1 LGATSI
7 KRGEFLIDLPY
18 PIDPAGSLEMF
29 RRSGDDL
36 LDRWDG
42 CTFIRT
48 ILAKGQPIAFATSFE
63 RGRNGLAARVVL
75 ERPRDREAV
84 EPVVRAMFV
93 TPPAEYP
100 ELRRRDRLVDAL
112 ERAYPGV
119 RSVRQANLFGALV
132 RCVTTQQVNLR
143 WAATCRRRMAEAF
156 GRIHRVGGAEVYSL
170 EPERIAELDPAQI
183 RALQITTRKAEYIVN
198 LARIIAHGDLTMEA
212 LAQASDEDV
221 IARLSAIRGIGLWTA
236 EWILARSLGRPRV
249 VAGDLGVRKAIGIGY
264 RNGARPSEAEV
275 RGATAHWG
283 ASAGVAQALI
293 LHALAEKRLASL
305 AAQAGARRH
314 APAEA

>member
-1 LGATSI
+1 MST
-7 KRGEFLIDLPY
+7 KRGEFLVDLP
-18 PIDPAGSLEMF
+18 PEIDPDGSLEMF

-42 CTFIRT
+42 RTFIRT
-48 ILAKGQPIAFATSFE
+48 VLAEGKPLAFATSFE
-63 RGRNGLAARVVL
+63 QGRDGLAARVVL

-93 TPPAEYP
+93 TPPAEYGA
-100 ELRRRDRLVDAL
+100 LRRRDPLVDAL

-119 RSVRQANLFGALV
+119 RAVRQANLFGALV

-143 WAATCRRRMAEAF
+143 WAATCRRRMAETF
-156 GRIHRVGGAEVYSL
+156 GRLHRVGGAEVYSL

-198 LARIIAHGDLTMEA
+198 LARIIARGELTMEA
-212 LAQASDEDV
+212 LAQAPDEYV
-221 IARLSAIRGIGLWTA
+221 IARLSALRGIGLWTA

-264 RNGARPSEAEV
+264 MGGARPSEEET
-275 RGATAHWG
+275 RRATVHWG

-305 AAQAGARRH
+305 AAQAGACRH

>member
-1 LGATSI
+1 MST
-7 KRGEFLIDLPY
+7 KRGEFLVDLP
-18 PIDPAGSLEMF
+18 PEIDPDGSLEMF

-42 CTFIRT
+42 RTFIRT
-48 ILAKGQPIAFATSFE
+48 VLAEGKPLAFATSFE
-63 RGRNGLAARVVL
+63 QGRDGLAARVVL

-93 TPPAEYP
+93 TPPAEYR
-100 ELRRRDRLVDAL
+100 ELRRRDPLVDAL
-112 ERAYPGV
+112 ELEYPGV
-119 RSVRQANLFGALV
+119 RPMRQANLFGALI

-143 WAATCRRRMAEAF
+143 WAATCRRRMAETF
-156 GRIHRVGGAEVYSL
+156 GRLHRVGGAEVYSL
-170 EPERIAELDPAQI
+170 EPERIAKLDPAQI
-183 RALQITTRKAEYIVN
+183 RALQITTRKAEYIVE
-198 LARIIAHGDLTMEA
+198 LARIIARGELTMEA
-212 LAQASDEDV
+212 LAQTPDAGV
-221 IARLSAIRGIGLWTA
+221 IARLAAIRGIGLWTA
-236 EWILARSLGRPRV
+236 EWILARALGRPRV

-264 RNGARPSEAEV
+264 MGGARPSEEET
-275 RGATAHWG
+275 RRATVHWG

-305 AAQAGARRH
+305 AAQAGAHRH

>member
-1 LGATSI
+1 
-7 KRGEFLIDLPY
+7 
-18 PIDPAGSLEMF
+18 MF

-42 CTFIRT
+42 STFIRT
-48 ILAKGQPIAFATSFE
+48 VFAEGKPLAFATSFE
-63 RGRNGLAARVVL
+63 QGRDGLSARVVL

-93 TPPAEYP
+93 TPPTEYL
-100 ELRRRDRLVDAL
+100 ELRRRDPLVDTL
-112 ERAYPGV
+112 ELEYPGV

-143 WAATCRRRMAEAF
+143 WAATCRRRMAETF
-156 GRIHRVGGAEVYSL
+156 GRLHRVGGAEVYSL

-198 LARIIAHGDLTMEA
+198 LARIIARGDLTMEA

-264 RNGARPSEAEV
+264 MGGARPSEEET
-275 RGATAHWG
+275 RRATVHWG

>member
-1 LGATSI
+1 
-7 KRGEFLIDLPY
+7 
-18 PIDPAGSLEMF
+18 MF

-42 CTFIRT
+42 STFIRT
-48 ILAKGQPIAFATSFE
+48 VFAEGKPLAFATSFE
-63 RGRNGLAARVVL
+63 QGRDGLSARVVL

-93 TPPAEYP
+93 TPPTEYL
-100 ELRRRDRLVDAL
+100 ELRRRDPLVDTL
-112 ERAYPGV
+112 ELEYPGV

-143 WAATCRRRMAEAF
+143 WAATCRRRMAETF
-156 GRIHRVGGAEVYSL
+156 GRLHRVGGAEVYSL
-170 EPERIAELDPAQI
+170 EPERIAKLDPAQI

-198 LARIIAHGDLTMEA
+198 LARIIARGDLTMEA

-264 RNGARPSEAEV
+264 MGGARPSEEET
-275 RGATAHWG
+275 RRATVHWG